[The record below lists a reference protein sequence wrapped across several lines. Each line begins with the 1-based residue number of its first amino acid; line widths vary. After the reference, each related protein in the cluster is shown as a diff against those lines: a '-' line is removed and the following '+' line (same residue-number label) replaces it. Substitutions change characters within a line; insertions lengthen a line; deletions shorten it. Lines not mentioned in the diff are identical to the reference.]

1 MSAKRQRP
9 VNIADL
15 SVKLLK
21 GMTAARGTQALPATA
36 GSRLFFFTGSSIL
49 AQTQRQKFLEG
60 RGAGRENLF
69 PKRFSSPQAFL
80 SSNLQAPACIP
91 KQKIPGGRG
100 QKRPPRAEA
109 ARGSR
114 TIFGSL
120 LSHMTLCSII
130 GDGSNFGVRNG
141 VRCTLS
147 SMATKKFGK
156 FIETGMEG
164 FSRKTRRT
172 GY

>member
-69 PKRFSSPQAFL
+69 SADCQMNCTASR
-80 SSNLQAPACIP
+80 IP
-91 KQKIPGGRG
+91 
-100 QKRPPRAEA
+100 
-109 ARGSR
+109 
-114 TIFGSL
+114 
-120 LSHMTLCSII
+120 
-130 GDGSNFGVRNG
+130 
-141 VRCTLS
+141 
-147 SMATKKFGK
+147 
-156 FIETGMEG
+156 
-164 FSRKTRRT
+164 FSRS
-172 GY
+172 

>member
-49 AQTQRQKFLEG
+49 AQAQRQKFLEG

-69 PKRFSSPQAFL
+69 PKRFPSPQAFL
-80 SSNLQAPACIP
+80 SSNLQASP
-91 KQKIPGGRG
+91 KQKIPGGAGTKKDPLALR
-100 QKRPPRAEA
+100 A

-114 TIFGSL
+114 TIFGSGL

-130 GDGSNFGVRNG
+130 GDGELNFRVRNG
-141 VRCTLS
+141 VGCTLS
-147 SMATKKFGK
+147 SMATKE
-156 FIETGMEG
+156 IWQI
-164 FSRKTRRT
+164 
-172 GY
+172 Y